1 MLTTPRG
8 IEPLCPSAHRGR
20 AARAA
25 LLSVCLALPGLN
37 GAVAA
42 TTPDQP
48 LDEQEAELRA
58 TEQRLARLRDQLTDR
73 ERYRDA
79 LHAELERAARE
90 VNALM
95 RAERELDRRL
105 EAQDAKVAD
114 LVQRLVRTGEQ
125 LDYARNALTALVRS
139 AYLAGPGDRL
149 RLMLDRQDLGR
160 VGRQLGY
167 YRALAKLRAAR
178 VAEAERL
185 AAELHELKRLGER
198 ESEELATLAERQRR
212 TREAL
217 QGAQGARSTVLA
229 VMEQAIDDDRARV
242 AELDASAAALRKL
255 VQELRERAKIAAE
268 IEVRQEAITRR
279 FGKLPLPAAGAK
291 LVRGFGGKA
300 RPGDLHADGLLF
312 ELPPGSEVFPVHH
325 GQVIHA
331 DWLRG
336 FGLLLVID
344 HGDGYMSFYGHNQA
358 LLKEV
363 GEWVGPDDV
372 IALSGA
378 GHGTDTGPV
387 PGPGSGAGAG
397 PGPDSTSGSVSDPGS
412 ASDAG
417 PGPSRAAGL
426 PLDDLRTFAEVF
438 GRIKSDYVE
447 TTSRTSTTASCSPA
461 PSAACSAGST
471 RTRLPRPGRL
481 PRPARRHHGRIRR
494 ARHRG
499 RHGRRLREGHRPH
512 RRHAGAARRACRPA
526 I

>member
-1 MLTTPRG
+1 MLTTPRR

-37 GAVAA
+37 GAMAA

-58 TEQRLARLRDQLTDR
+58 TEQRLARLRVQLTDR

-79 LHAELERAARE
+79 LHAELERTARE
-90 VNALM
+90 VNALL

-125 LDYARNALTALVRS
+125 LDYARNALTELVRS

-229 VMEQAIDDDRARV
+229 VMERAIDDDRARV
-242 AELDASAAALRKL
+242 AELDASAAALREL
-255 VQELRERAKIAAE
+255 VQELRQRAKIAAE

-312 ELPPGSEVFPVHH
+312 ALPPGSEVFPVHH

-378 GHGTDTGPV
+378 GHGTDTGPAT
-387 PGPGSGAGAG
+387 GPGSGAGAG
-397 PGPDSTSGSVSDPGS
+397 PGPDSTSGSVSDPASG
-412 ASDAG
+412 SDAS
-417 PGPSRAAGL
+417 PGPEADS
-426 PLDDLRTFAEVF
+426 
-438 GRIKSDYVE
+438 
-447 TTSRTSTTASCSPA
+447 
-461 PSAACSAGST
+461 
-471 RTRLPRPGRL
+471 GRL
-481 PRPARRHHGRIRR
+481 YFALRKNGAPVDPARWFAKG
-494 ARHRG
+494 
-499 RHGRRLREGHRPH
+499 
-512 RRHAGAARRACRPA
+512 PA
-526 I
+526 